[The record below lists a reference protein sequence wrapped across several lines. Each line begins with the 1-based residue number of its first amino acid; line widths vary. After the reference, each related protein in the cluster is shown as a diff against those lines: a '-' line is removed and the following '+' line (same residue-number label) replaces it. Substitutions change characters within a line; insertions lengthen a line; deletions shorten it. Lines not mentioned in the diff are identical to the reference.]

1 MERLEQRI
9 TELERRASRYRN
21 ALVLLVVGMCGVA
34 VVGATNRSL
43 YGIDE
48 DGIITGKTL
57 YLVNDEGKLAVGLGS
72 DDGGNGMLHVY
83 SITGELLMALGEGA
97 NGFQIQGYNKTGEGV
112 VQLTADDYGN
122 GVVGAFNRKGMGRTL
137 IPGP

>member
-21 ALVLLVVGMCGVA
+21 ALVLLVVGMCGVS

-48 DGIITGKTL
+48 NGNITGKRL
-57 YLVNDEGKLAVGLGS
+57 FLFNDTGQVAVGFCAAAVMLGA
-72 DDGGNGMLHVY
+72 
-83 SITGELLMALGEGA
+83 LM
-97 NGFQIQGYNKTGEGV
+97 
-112 VQLTADDYGN
+112 
-122 GVVGAFNRKGMGRTL
+122 RGRGW
-137 IPGP
+137 P